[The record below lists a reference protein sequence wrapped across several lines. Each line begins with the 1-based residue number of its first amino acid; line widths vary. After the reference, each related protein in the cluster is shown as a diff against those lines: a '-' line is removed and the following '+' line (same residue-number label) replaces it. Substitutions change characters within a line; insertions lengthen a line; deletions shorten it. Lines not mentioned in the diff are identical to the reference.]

1 MAHELSLRANALKE
15 QHESQFEE
23 HDGTNEGATTVC
35 IGLLY
40 KLPDKREIQGALQV
54 PIDPVVLTLLKKQ
67 GSTGQNGALWFP
79 SWHSALSLID
89 SWE

>member
-15 QHESQFEE
+15 QHELQFEE

-40 KLPDKREIQGALQV
+40 KLPDK
-54 PIDPVVLTLLKKQ
+54 
-67 GSTGQNGALWFP
+67 
-79 SWHSALSLID
+79 
-89 SWE
+89 